1 MISILTILL
10 LSSSAA
16 AVDDRIPSDIPRK
29 FAHKNDNIAIATSN
43 NANMNRVA
51 GYHIHKDDAISTANT
66 RRLISSHRS
75 LRGDTKTQIKEKDN
89 LNALT
94 IGIQNTAK
102 HITAHE
108 QTISIQQRDL
118 ESSGNST
125 LLIVG
130 AVGAVV
136 SIILLIG
143 GLCYA
148 KNSYN
153 NNNEEEKEK
162 KKESGA
168 IGWQQQHQQSDSN
181 NDKGNPSRNIGQSI
195 SSSKASSIGAS
206 GKSNSGKGKKSLFTK
221 KPSKQT
227 IDQTIEEGGKLL
239 PTIPAPPPMPILAA
253 TNGDASIHG
262 EDESIDDDDESNAD
276 FLRAR
281 EALENNRKSNNR
293 SIDQGGDGISV
304 EGDASMA
311 DTRTFGD
318 DMSYAFT
325 VEGDSLTPMKRASS
339 RGSSASISAED
350 ALIGAGGMSSFANEK
365 GVFRWNEEGTKMMYT
380 PKLQEKESNEQN
392 GFVFDEVKKKWVVK
406 EQVVGEKGVSFKP
419 ETNADKGGDAVDAMA
434 APMMMSILRSRS
446 ADSGSVGTGIT
457 GLSEF
462 TYDDVALDAKGRTRS
477 GTSISVLGNESVLGG
492 GGDSVFGGIGHSPG
506 SPRTPD
512 EEGVEVT
519 ADMDEHSQFI
529 SNTDVDKF
537 MDDDQTNFSGYT
549 DYSNT
554 VQYNT
559 ARPVT
564 PERVSSRNSG
574 HSGISDEATMAT
586 FATGD
591 PGRIVPKKR
600 SNKPNKM
607 KIGEDTPFDEEIPFD
622 ERSRIRSGLSFGR
635 KSKSKKS
642 KKKKVALSNTNMLDD
657 LSDDNS
663 VGSDGSANS
672 AQVLQD
678 LDKLSKFMADRKQ
691 SSKNGRGS
699 SRGIGRMSSY
709 GSRGI

>member
-1 MISILTILL
+1 MISMLTILL
-10 LSSSAA
+10 ISSSAA
-16 AVDDRIPSDIPRK
+16 VNGRIPSDISTPK
-29 FAHKNDNIAIATSN
+29 LAHKNKNKV
-43 NANMNRVA
+43 ANDMSRVA
-51 GYHIHKDDAISTANT
+51 GYHNVQVVDNIIATATNQ
-66 RRLISSHRS
+66 RQPNLHRL
-75 LRGDTKTQIKEKDN
+75 LRGDTQTANSKVQD
-89 LNALT
+89 NALT

-102 HITAHE
+102 HNTAN
-108 QTISIQQRDL
+108 QQQQSIQQRDL

-153 NNNEEEKEK
+153 SNEEK

-168 IGWQQQHQQSDSN
+168 IGWQQQQNDYNN
-181 NDKGNPSRNIGQSI
+181 NDKGNPPRTIGQSI
-195 SSSKASSIGAS
+195 SSSKASSVGAS

-227 IDQTIEEGGKLL
+227 IDQTIEEGGKL
-239 PTIPAPPPMPILAA
+239 PPIPAPPPPMPILA
-253 TNGDASIHG
+253 TNEEASSIHG

-281 EALENNRKSNNR
+281 EALEHRKSNSR
-293 SIDQGGDGISV
+293 DQGDGISV

-311 DTRTFGD
+311 DTRTIGD

-325 VEGDSLTPMKRASS
+325 VEGDSLTPMKRAGS

-419 ETNADKGGDAVDAMA
+419 ETNADKGGDAVDAMS

-642 KKKKVALSNTNMLDD
+642 KKKKTIALSNTNMLDD
-657 LSDDNS
+657 MSDDNS

-699 SRGIGRMSSY
+699 GRAMGRMSSY

>member
-1 MISILTILL
+1 MISILAILL
-10 LSSSAA
+10 ISSSAA
-16 AVDDRIPSDIPRK
+16 VVDCRIPSDIRAPK
-29 FAHKNDNIAIATSN
+29 FAHKNDIASN
-43 NANMNRVA
+43 AHDIDMSRVA
-51 GYHIHKDDAISTANT
+51 GYHIHKDDAISTADT
-66 RRLISSHRS
+66 RRLVSSHRS
-75 LRGDTKTQIKEKDN
+75 LRGDSKTQVENDN

-94 IGIQNTAK
+94 IGIQSTTTQ

-108 QTISIQQRDL
+108 QSIQQRDL

-136 SIILLIG
+136 SIVLLIG

-153 NNNEEEKEK
+153 NNNEEEK

-168 IGWQQQHQQSDSN
+168 IGWQQQQQQNDSN

-206 GKSNSGKGKKSLFTK
+206 NKSNSGKGKKSLFTK

-227 IDQTIEEGGKLL
+227 IDQTIEEGGKL
-239 PTIPAPPPMPILAA
+239 PPIIPAPPPMPILAA
-253 TNGDASIHG
+253 TNGDASSIHG
-262 EDESIDDDDESNAD
+262 EDESIDGDDESNAD

-304 EGDASMA
+304 GDASMA
-311 DTRTFGD
+311 DTRTIGD

-325 VEGDSLTPMKRASS
+325 VEGDSLTPMKRAGS

-519 ADMDEHSQFI
+519 ADIMDEHSQFI

-642 KKKKVALSNTNMLDD
+642 KKKKVALSNTNMLDE

-678 LDKLSKFMADRKQ
+678 LDKLSKFMEDRKQ

-699 SRGIGRMSSY
+699 SSRAMGRMSSY